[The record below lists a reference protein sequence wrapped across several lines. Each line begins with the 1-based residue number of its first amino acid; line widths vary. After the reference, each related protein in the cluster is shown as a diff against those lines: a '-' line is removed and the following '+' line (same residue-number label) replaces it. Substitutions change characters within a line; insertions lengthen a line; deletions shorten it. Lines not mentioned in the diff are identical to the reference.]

1 MPASTKDRK
10 FYLRTPDLEF
20 RLNGPIKI
28 GNVITDMTLPQD
40 PITFLDPLPKI
51 IPGSGYSKGKT
62 ESEHH
67 ASVNAGLSAKLYD
80 VFGGQAEAKTSSS
93 LKTIYAFDKVS
104 AWYLE
109 KNPTAADAEKFREKD
124 DEFKN
129 ALRNGPVYI
138 VTGLKIAKGLRYSNQ
153 RASEH
158 KAALSGGGHVT
169 QEATVEG
176 RLEGELGGENTDT
189 WTVLGDPILAYRLHI
204 MKTKGWSWKGEGN
217 LTAKTYDPGDAG
229 FMNREDEVDEF
240 EVDTDEV
247 LPKDI
252 GFFAMEQEFEGVHY
266 LDFEDEE
273 EEWSLTV
280 LEG

>member
-1 MPASTKDRK
+1 MASERLYYSALAGGLKAAGALPRVFIQSFKFHNAQSPIVASSNYRRFFVVHPKSFNMPASTKARK

-20 RLNGPIKI
+20 RLNGPIKV

-67 ASVNAGLSAKLYD
+67 ASVNAGLAAKLYD

-109 KNPTAADAEKFREKD
+109 KNPTAADAKKFREKD

-129 ALRNGPVYI
+129 ALRNGPVC
-138 VTGLKIAKGLRYSNQ
+138 R
-153 RASEH
+153 
-158 KAALSGGGHVT
+158 
-169 QEATVEG
+169 
-176 RLEGELGGENTDT
+176 
-189 WTVLGDPILAYRLHI
+189 
-204 MKTKGWSWKGEGN
+204 
-217 LTAKTYDPGDAG
+217 PG
-229 FMNREDEVDEF
+229 
-240 EVDTDEV
+240 
-247 LPKDI
+247 
-252 GFFAMEQEFEGVHY
+252 
-266 LDFEDEE
+266 
-273 EEWSLTV
+273 
-280 LEG
+280 